1 MVPVERKET
10 ATDLEWG
17 RRERG
22 RNERGVE
29 DAGVERGLG
38 GGIKTKGEAKE
49 RQMEVVERRELDT
62 GEGQKRRGRQ
72 KCELFSRKTYLFP
85 FCPFRC
91 PSLTIKV

>member
-1 MVPVERKET
+1 MPVERKET

-38 GGIKTKGEAKE
+38 GGIIPG
-49 RQMEVVERRELDT
+49 
-62 GEGQKRRGRQ
+62 
-72 KCELFSRKTYLFP
+72 
-85 FCPFRC
+85 
-91 PSLTIKV
+91 SLLIL